1 METCIGRQQKISDW
15 RNNKK
20 LSEDKFMNR
29 FEQVKGMEM
38 PDAKKYLTELL
49 GDKAEILLRNSA

>member
-1 METCIGRQQKISDW
+1 
-15 RNNKK
+15 
-20 LSEDKFMNR
+20 MNR

-49 GDKAEILLRNSA
+49 GDKAEILFEELRVTVKVAEVEVGAVIKY

>member
-1 METCIGRQQKISDW
+1 
-15 RNNKK
+15 
-20 LSEDKFMNR
+20 MNR

-49 GDKAEILLRNSA
+49 GDKAEILLRNSV